1 MFDVFEVVET
11 FDRKSCIRGRAT
23 SVQTLRLVF
32 LGQAEKD
39 AREGALTIARKECL
53 DLWRKL
59 ETPKQYASI
68 RQSTWRETL
77 APKKKVPASM
87 PAFTEHVAK
96 FMLSPASISP
106 SNTTS
111 SLVSSIE
118 SDHPQR
124 SHSPTDHMDN
134 EIYEF
139 EVIQNS
145 TFLRVESSR
154 KLTRDDSDLMYLT
167 MTDPC
172 ACCDKQ
178 DCNDSVLG
186 PLCGLFGL
194 PLVAGYRVAGN
205 NHRFLEKERGLRPN
219 PYMTQEQDTKN
230 GKGEETEMK
239 MGEKRLHICSFYLSR
254 RCLLS
259 PANSPAQVV
268 RTVLHAAI
276 GEHRSNLVLLHLII
290 ETQGTTVC

>member
-77 APKKKVPASM
+77 AAKKKVPASM

-96 FMLSPASISP
+96 FMLSRASISP

-124 SHSPTDHMDN
+124 SYSPTDHMDN

-145 TFLRVESSR
+145 TFLRVESLR
-154 KLTRDDSDLMYLT
+154 KLTRDDLMYLT
-167 MTDPC
+167 MTDVDPC
-172 ACCDKQ
+172 AFRDRQ
-178 DCNDSVLG
+178 DCDDSVLE
-186 PLCGLFGL
+186 PLCGLFRL
-194 PLVAGYRVAGN
+194 PLVAGYGVAGD

-219 PYMTQEQDTKN
+219 PYVT
-230 GKGEETEMK
+230 
-239 MGEKRLHICSFYLSR
+239 
-254 RCLLS
+254 
-259 PANSPAQVV
+259 
-268 RTVLHAAI
+268 
-276 GEHRSNLVLLHLII
+276 
-290 ETQGTTVC
+290 